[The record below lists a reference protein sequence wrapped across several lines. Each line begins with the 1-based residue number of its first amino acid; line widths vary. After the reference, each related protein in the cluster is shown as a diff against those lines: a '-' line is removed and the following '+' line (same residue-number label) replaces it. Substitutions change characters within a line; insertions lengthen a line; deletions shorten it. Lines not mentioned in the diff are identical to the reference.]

1 MMIKKFPNSYKSL
14 CVILMLIVEK
24 NLILYTISKHDYVL
38 KHIKCLQKFIE
49 IKLQTLQGMKCYLNK
64 FCACLRSSIK
74 SISMQ
79 GNSETSV

>member
-1 MMIKKFPNSYKSL
+1 
-14 CVILMLIVEK
+14 MLIVKK
-24 NLILYTISKHDYVL
+24 NLILYTTSKHDNVL
-38 KHIKCLQKFIE
+38 KHTECLQKFNKIN
-49 IKLQTLQGMKCYLNK
+49 LQTLQSLECYLNK